1 MCFDVGSSGLTKPM
15 CIQNQIHLRLHRV
28 CTTPRLLRLHQ
39 ILMLSVSQSVHL
51 IDVCTYT
58 HTRFL
63 HQVTVKFNLLHTE
76 PEIEEFPQD
85 THVTEGEAVFFT
97 VKVNGQPQP
106 TLIWYRDG
114 KEIQNDY
121 SQEIK
126 ADGSLSLRSTET
138 RHTGVYQL
146 VAKNSV
152 GSAEKEVKLFVHIEG
167 EETPAIQRKSI
178 DLSPVPLAQFG
189 VYVSNNH
196 DHTNRGFR
204 DLYGVSVHV

>member
-1 MCFDVGSSGLTKPM
+1 MYTIYALQSIIPVLTSEAVWSM
-15 CIQNQIHLRLHRV
+15 II
-28 CTTPRLLRLHQ
+28 
-39 ILMLSVSQSVHL
+39 
-51 IDVCTYT
+51 
-58 HTRFL
+58 
-63 HQVTVKFNLLHTE
+63 NLDTE
-76 PEIEEFPQD
+76 PEIEEFPRD
-85 THVTEGEAVFFT
+85 THVTEGEAVFFA

-114 KEIQNDY
+114 KEIQSDY

-126 ADGSLSLRSTET
+126 ANGSLSLPSTET

-146 VAKNSV
+146 VAKNSA

-204 DLYGVSVHV
+204 DLYGVSHVANKHIGLFVYGIYMCNCLIVHG